1 MFRNCVLTSILD
13 LMTSKYFMLVC
24 LAFCFSFS
32 ALAQVGDEDLIL
44 SPLDTIEGNSN
55 DDTWKTAV
63 ISDEMTIDEE
73 QNKKWRMGEYGYSAK
88 PKNAWE
94 VGLALGHFFIDGD
107 VDRTLPGGWG
117 AGVHL
122 RKAIHYVFSVRGT
135 VFFGQ
140 ATGLDPQP
148 WKHKSYVNNKGVG
161 GGLVE
166 AEYAPY
172 SLANNSDS
180 NPLNDP
186 IHWFPSHRTQYMYC
200 SLEGI
205 VNIGNLLFH
214 KERNKWNWYAVGGV
228 GLDNNW
234 TQLDLLD
241 ANGNPYT
248 DLKDRTN
255 WTEPKFNTQAGRL
268 EIKNDL
274 RNIYDGVYET
284 DAPKKKG
291 IYRVGDDINI
301 HVAWIAAMGISR
313 KITKR
318 FNVGLEHQVMVSDN
332 DHLDGIKF
340 RTSLDQT
347 NNVDIGHFTNARIG
361 VNLGNFDKRTE
372 PLYWLNPLD
381 NAFND
386 IASLKQRPELD
397 LTDADEDGVIDM
409 MDQELDTDPG
419 CPVDTRGVTLDSD
432 GDGIVDC
439 KDKEPYSP
447 PCPTDEFGVANC
459 PKDCCIEEDDVRR
472 LINETT
478 PAIIKST
485 PVSSRPGGTT
495 NNTTTVVRSGCG
507 EWFLPMIHYDLNK
520 HNIKSE
526 YYSHLHHVAYVMKKC
541 PELCIAVQGHTDQR
555 SNNDYNTKLSYKRAQ
570 GAIDYLVANYGVDRS
585 RLKLMYG
592 GEENPLVSS
601 PNSESHHYM
610 NRRVEFRVCEGS
622 DFDMQPPTGT
632 STGSSSTSSS
642 SGEVIRDYNNGYK
655 NSGY

>member
-1 MFRNCVLTSILD
+1 MVRNCVITSILD
-13 LMTSKYFMLVC
+13 LMTSKYFILVY
-24 LAFCFSFS
+24 LLISFCFS
-32 ALAQVGDEDLIL
+32 AIAQVGDEEIIL

-55 DDTWKTAV
+55 DDTWKTAI
-63 ISDEMTIDEE
+63 ISDDMTVDEE
-73 QNKKWRMGEYGYSAK
+73 QNKQWRMGEYGYSAK

-94 VGLALGHFFIDGD
+94 AGLSLGHFFIDGD
-107 VDRTLPGGWG
+107 IDRTLPGGWG

-122 RKAIHYVFSVRGT
+122 RKAIHYVFSIRGT

-140 ATGLDPQP
+140 ATGLDPQA
-148 WKHKSYVNNKGVG
+148 WKHKSFTNSKGVG

-172 SLANNSDS
+172 SQANNPIIDGQE
-180 NPLNDP
+180 P
-186 IHWFPSHRTQYMYC
+186 IHWFPSHRTRYMYC

-214 KERNKWNWYAVGGV
+214 KERNKWNWYALGGV

-248 DLKDRTN
+248 DLKGRVN
-255 WTEPKFNTQAGRL
+255 WTEEKFNTQAGRL

-284 DAPKKKG
+284 EAPKKKG

-301 HVAWIAAMGISR
+301 HVVWIAAMGISR

-318 FNVGLEHQVMVSDN
+318 FNVGLEHQVMVTDN

-347 NNVDIGHFTNARIG
+347 NNVDIGHYTNARLGI
-361 VNLGNFDKRTE
+361 NIGNFDKRTE

-381 NAFND
+381 NALND
-386 IASLKQRPELD
+386 IASLKQRPALD

-472 LINETT
+472 IINETT

-485 PVSSRPGGTT
+485 PVSSRPGG
-495 NNTTTVVRSGCG
+495 NNTTTTVVRSGCG

-622 DFDMQPPTGT
+622 DFDMQAPVGT
-632 STGSSSTSSS
+632 STQSSQTK
-642 SGEVIRDYNNGYK
+642 SGEIIRDYNNGYK